1 MTARTA
7 IGAMFFVL
15 AGLLLTGCAVGPRLD
30 SASVDTQLTPSR
42 AVAMGKQVSGRR
54 VLWGG
59 VIVST
64 TNLKHSTRIEV
75 LGYPLDRTQRPQTDA
90 HPLGRFLVD
99 RPGYLESADYASG
112 RLITLTGAVT
122 GLHAGHVGQARY
134 VYAVVVPDHLYLWPA
149 DSERNGSGLHFG
161 IGVLFHN

>member
-7 IGAMFFVL
+7 IGATFYMLV
-15 AGLLLTGCAVGPRLD
+15 LLLTGCAAGPRLN

-42 AVAMGKQVSGRR
+42 AVSIGEQVRGRR

-59 VIVST
+59 VIVAT

-90 HPLGRFLVD
+90 RPLGRFLVD

-122 GLHAGHVGQARY
+122 GLHAGRVGQARY
-134 VYAVVVPDHLYLWPA
+134 VYPVVVPDHLYLWPA
-149 DSERNGSGLHFG
+149 DSGRSGSGVHFG